1 MKFLTIAMTDMA
13 NMQAVTQATDKVWA
27 SPPPGIKAEAIY
39 VCLGT
44 PFPGVPPNT
53 LVSVSIYES
62 ESAEALAAVSYPM
75 MVAGQTIYRVPILEV
90 PVGAIAQEEK
100 KYRG

>member
-1 MKFLTIAMTDMA
+1 MKFLTIYVTDMA
-13 NMQAVTQATDKVWA
+13 NIQAMVQASDKVWA
-27 SPPPGIKAEAIY
+27 SPPPGIKVEASY

-53 LVSVSIYES
+53 LVSVTIAEA

-75 MVAGQTIYRVPILEV
+75 MVAGVTVHRVPILEV
-90 PVGAIAQEEK
+90 SVGAVAKEEK

>member
-1 MKFLTIAMTDMA
+1 MKFLTINMTEVA
-13 NMQAVTQATDKVWA
+13 KIPALVQAADKVWA
-27 SPPPGIKAEAIY
+27 TPPAGIKVEANY

-53 LVSVSIYES
+53 MVSFSISEV

-75 MVAGQTIYRVPILEV
+75 MVAGSTIYRVPIMEM
-90 PVGAIAQEEK
+90 PVGAGAHVEK
-100 KYRG
+100 KSRG